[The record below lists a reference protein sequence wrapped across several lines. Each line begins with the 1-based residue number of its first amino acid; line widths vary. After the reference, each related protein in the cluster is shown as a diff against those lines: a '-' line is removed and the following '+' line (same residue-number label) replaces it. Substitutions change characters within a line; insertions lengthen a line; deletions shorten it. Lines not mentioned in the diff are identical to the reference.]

1 VTWRRLVLVIVALL
15 VVNLPW
21 GLHELQLHRAATE
34 GVQVS
39 ASVLTVSDAGSG
51 DGLVTFRLPKS
62 TDPAQATRT
71 VKVDHATAGAAAA
84 SRSLHVRVLPGHPD
98 VFHVDGQV
106 KSWGS
111 TILTVVADLV
121 ILLLVVLSL
130 RVGGRLR
137 RPTLVAVALRDVETG
152 EEGSLL
158 DKRQDGTYLING
170 EITELD
176 AGSLL
181 LTLRDRDVK
190 IHLQG
195 HRNQVPLGQ
204 QAQVLAHLVG

>member
-1 VTWRRLVLVIVALL
+1 LRL
-15 VVNLPW
+15 
-21 GLHELQLHRAATE
+21 
-34 GVQVS
+34 
-39 ASVLTVSDAGSG
+39 
-51 DGLVTFRLPKS
+51 
-62 TDPAQATRT
+62 
-71 VKVDHATAGAAAA
+71 
-84 SRSLHVRVLPGHPD
+84 
-98 VFHVDGQV
+98 
-106 KSWGS
+106 
-111 TILTVVADLV
+111 
-121 ILLLVVLSL
+121 
-130 RVGGRLR
+130 GGRLR

-170 EITELD
+170 EITGLD